1 MANGRS
7 SQDERKL
14 ESGAA
19 PAPAPS
25 AGLHP
30 AFYIACVVAS
40 ETLPLGVS
48 AMHSRSIANT
58 TLAYGLP

>member
-25 AGLHP
+25 SGLHP
-30 AFYIACVVAS
+30 AFYIACVVARPF
-40 ETLPLGVS
+40 PLGLS
-48 AMHSRSIANT
+48 ALSSN
-58 TLAYGLP
+58 P